1 MKKKQKAKRQQ
12 KEILTQFK
20 KNVEIGI
27 KDSVFVY
34 VGPLTIS
41 EFAKKINTPVVTI
54 IKYYFDKGQM
64 LNQNYVLDEEQIG
77 ELCLELGYDFK
88 KETKISHE
96 NILEEIKFNNNKE
109 DFVKRPP
116 IVTIMGHVDHG
127 KTTLLDCIRSSKIA
141 DKEHGGITQQ
151 IGAYSINTKSNK
163 MITFIDT
170 PGHEAFTSMRSRGSS
185 ITDVV
190 IIVVAADDGVKPQT
204 IEAIDHAKA
213 ANVPII
219 VFVNKIDLL
228 DDNKNFDNLYTQL
241 SQHGIM
247 VEEWGG
253 EVPVVKGSAKN
264 NINIDYL
271 LENIILI
278 SEMQELRANPKDY
291 GRGVVLESSLNKNL
305 GATSTIIIQNGT
317 VHKNDYIVAGNS
329 YGRIKNMYN
338 DKGVKIN
345 EASLSMPIKIVGLNE
360 PPKAGDKFLVFFDEK
375 LARDIANKRRMDS
388 IIKNR
393 SLGNQG
399 LKLSNLGNK
408 IKEGSLQELNFII
421 KTDTEGT
428 LEALKSSL
436 NKINIEGI
444 KIKIVRSAV
453 GGINSSDINLANVT
467 NSIIIGFNVRPNNE
481 IRKLAEEENVE
492 LFLET
497 IIYKIIEN
505 IEKAAQSMLKPEEKE
520 VVTGAAIVKKIF
532 FFSKVGN
539 IAGCIVDHGSI
550 NKNDKIRLIRNDII
564 VYSGVLLNMKHL
576 QKDITTAKKGQEC
589 GITIKNYNDIKE
601 DDIIEFYKTEIIK

>member
-27 KDSVFVY
+27 KDSIFVY

-41 EFAKKINTPVVTI
+41 EFAKKINVPVVTI

-151 IGAYSINTKSNK
+151 IGAYSINTKNNK

-219 VFVNKIDLL
+219 VFINKIDLL
-228 DDNKNFDNLYTQL
+228 DGNKNFDNLYTQL

-399 LKLSNLGNK
+399 LKLSNLGHK

-453 GGINSSDINLANVT
+453 GGINSSDVNLANVT